1 MNFRCLYLYNLL
13 MRSIL
18 FSLLLIGSAY
28 GDTITGLR
36 LPENQKTKLEAYKID
51 GEYYIKSASL
61 AIFLEG
67 EETIDF
73 FDKTGGIDFRDF
85 DIKYSLF
92 SSFIECG
99 EIIYNIYK
107 PVQFMDGSFIL
118 PVRYLTDILNRVS
131 PDDFRWDGKTLTVSP
146 PVYNVTG
153 INAIQKINGLLIEIE
168 IKEKLR
174 FDAVKTDDSWLIV
187 TISEGKVDSLAFTR
201 RIPVPP
207 VYAVKTYQFDRSAQV
222 SVRLRPRDFTFT
234 TKLKTNPYR
243 IQVLVRGEGFMDQS
257 MVAQKDTGADFSNN
271 PIDVIV
277 IDPGHG
283 GDDIGAIGPAGTQ
296 EKDVALKI
304 ARYLYGLLKND
315 AVFNPVM
322 TRQDDVMVPLSER
335 TALANSIGGDMFIS
349 IHANASEN
357 EKARGII
364 SYFLADAKTDE
375 ARATAT
381 LENASI
387 RFEDVE
393 SQKQYLT
400 DLDFTLRDMIQTEFQ
415 RESAH
420 LADIIQQR
428 IKKATGTKSR
438 GVDQAGFFV
447 LDKAYMPA
455 VLVETAFISNEKDE
469 KLLVD
474 ENFQS
479 KIAQAI
485 YESIVAFKEKY
496 ESDNSTSK

>member
-18 FSLLLIGSAY
+18 LSLLLIGSAS
-28 GDTITGLR
+28 GTTITGLK
-36 LPENQKTKLEAYKID
+36 LPEGQKTKLEAYRID
-51 GEYYIKSASL
+51 GEYYIKSSSL
-61 AIFLEG
+61 AKFLEG

-73 FDKTGGIDFRDF
+73 FDKTGGIDFGDF
-85 DIKYSLF
+85 DIEYSLF
-92 SSFIECG
+92 SSFIKCG
-99 EIIYNIYK
+99 ENIYNIYK
-107 PVQFMDGSFIL
+107 PVQFRDGSFIL
-118 PVRYLTDILNRVS
+118 PVRYLSDILNRVS
-131 PDDFRWDGKTLTVSP
+131 PDDFIWDGETLIVSP

-153 INAIQKINGLLIEIE
+153 INAFQKINGLLIEIE
-168 IKEKLR
+168 LKEKLR

-187 TISEGKVDSLAFTR
+187 TVSEGKVDSLAFTR

-207 VYAVKTYQFDRSAQV
+207 VYAVKTYQFDRSAQI

-243 IQVLVRGEGFMDQS
+243 IQILVRGEGFMDQS
-257 MVAQKDTGADFSNN
+257 MVAEKDFNESFSNN

-296 EKDVALKI
+296 EKDIVLQI
-304 ARYLYGLLKND
+304 SRYLYSLLKD
-315 AVFNPVM
+315 DGRFNPILS
-322 TRQDDVMVPLSER
+322 RQDDVLVPLSER
-335 TALANSIGGDMFIS
+335 TALANSVGGDMFIS

-357 EKARGII
+357 KEARGAV
-364 SYFLADAKTDE
+364 SYFLADARTDE

-387 RFEDVE
+387 RFEDIE

-415 RESAH
+415 RESAD
-420 LADIIQQR
+420 LADIIQKR
-428 IKKATGTKSR
+428 MGEATGTKNR

-455 VLVETAFISNEKDE
+455 VLVETAFISNSMDE
-469 KLLVD
+469 QLLTD
-474 ENFQS
+474 EDFQCQV
-479 KIAQAI
+479 AQAI
-485 YESIVAFKEKY
+485 YESIVAFREKY
-496 ESDNSTSK
+496 ETDNDASK